1 MCVYFC
7 FRGCFFAFFEGLRVE
22 EFLRVDALRVD
33 ALRVDALRVEEVLRC
48 FVEGQNFS
56 RASFSL

>member
-7 FRGCFFAFFEGLRVE
+7 FRVCFFAFF
-22 EFLRVDALRVD
+22 D
-33 ALRVDALRVEEVLRC
+33 ALRVDALRVEEFLRVDEVLRC

>member
-7 FRGCFFAFFEGLRVE
+7 FRVCFFAFFEDLRVE
-22 EFLRVDALRVD
+22 EFLRVVD
-33 ALRVDALRVEEVLRC
+33 ALR
-48 FVEGQNFS
+48 VEGQNFS

>member
-7 FRGCFFAFFEGLRVE
+7 FRVCFFAFFDALRVE
-22 EFLRVDALRVD
+22 EVFRVDALRVD
-33 ALRVDALRVEEVLRC
+33 EVLRC